1 MEKVIAMKSIKM
13 FAWLFIL
20 ALILTSSCSPKS
32 SSSSTGIPPTETT
45 VFPTSTDEPALSS
58 SPTISSSQKAVNT
71 FFDDFYYTSQEEM
84 ISNGWIIRAKAGW
97 PGVPG
102 ATFRA
107 ENVSIL
113 DDSQIPDNRLLQ
125 MTSSTD
131 GTSANTFQTQ
141 ICHQRKYLEGTY
153 AARVYF
159 NNKPVSGPDGDQVV
173 ETFYAIT
180 PYEEPLKPD
189 YSEMDFE
196 YLPNGG
202 WVLPPMTFAFTTW
215 ETVRIEPWLADNASN
230 SQVENSEGWRI
241 LVIQVN
247 DGKVR
252 YFVRGKLVAEHSG
265 NYYPDAPMSINFNLW
280 FINGGLANS
289 NEVRSYQED
298 IDWVYHEAG
307 VILTARQVEEKVN
320 ALRESRVRF
329 IDTVPA
335 ASPALESPC
344 DL

>member
-1 MEKVIAMKSIKM
+1 MKFIKVFSFFVVLSLSASC
-13 FAWLFIL
+13 ASQSAPPATQLSPTQT
-20 ALILTSSCSPKS
+20 LT
-32 SSSSTGIPPTETT
+32 
-45 VFPTSTDEPALSS
+45 VPTSTSAPVPVPSATVL
-58 SPTISSSQKAVNT
+58 PTQGPVNT
-71 FFDDFYYTSQEEM
+71 FFDDFQYSSHEEM
-84 ISNGWIIRAKAGW
+84 TSNGWIIREQAGW

-107 ENVSIL
+107 ENVSFL
-113 DDSQIPDNRLLQ
+113 DDTQIPNNRLLR
-125 MTSSTD
+125 MISSTD

-159 NNKPVSGPDGDQVV
+159 NNAPVSGPDGDQVV

-202 WVLPPMTFAFTTW
+202 WGLEPMTFAFTTW

-230 SQVENSEGWRI
+230 SVTETQEGWHTF
-241 LVIQVN
+241 VVQVM

-252 YFVRGKLVAEHSG
+252 YFVSGKLVAEHSG
-265 NYYPDAPMSINFNLW
+265 NYYPDAPMSMNFNLW

-289 NEVRSYQED
+289 SETRSYQED
-298 IDWVYHEAG
+298 IDWIYHEAG
-307 VILTARQVEEKVN
+307 VILTPEQVNKKVR
-320 ALRESRVRF
+320 ALRESGVRF
-329 IDTVPA
+329 MDTVPA
-335 ASPALESPC
+335 ASPALTSPC

>member
-13 FAWLFIL
+13 FAWLLIL
-20 ALILTSSCSPKS
+20 TLILTSSCTPKS
-32 SSSSTGIPPTETT
+32 SPSGTGTFPTEIA
-45 VFPTSTDEPALSS
+45 VIATSTNESALNN
-58 SPTISSSQKAVNT
+58 SPTISPSQKTVNT
-71 FFDDFYYTSQEEM
+71 FFDDFYYSSPEEM
-84 ISNGWIIRAKAGW
+84 TSNGWIIRAKAGW

-107 ENVSIL
+107 ENVSFL
-113 DDSQIPDNRLLQ
+113 DDSQIPDNRLLR

-153 AARVYF
+153 AAHVYF

-202 WVLPPMTFAFTTW
+202 WGLAPMTFAFTTW
-215 ETVRIEPWLADNASN
+215 ETVRIEPWLADNASK
-230 SQVENSEGWRI
+230 SHVENSEGWRT

-247 DGKVR
+247 NGKVR
-252 YFVRGKLVAEHSG
+252 YLVDGKLVAEHTG

-280 FINGGLANS
+280 FINGGLANG
-289 NEVRSYQED
+289 NEARSYQED

-307 VILTARQVEEKVN
+307 ALLTPEQVEGKVQ
-320 ALRESRVRF
+320 ALRESAIRF
-329 IDTVPA
+329 VDTVPA
-335 ASPALESPC
+335 ASPALDSPC